1 MRSAGLL
8 AGALCALAP
17 AAIRAD
23 GATPV
28 SIDAGA
34 TRNLCADGIV
44 ACPVS
49 TFLCDDPKI
58 AVVENGPAGAVL
70 KGIAPGT
77 THCAIG
83 ASAGTFRRVLRVTVR
98 FAEGGAPAR

>member
-8 AGALCALAP
+8 GVALCTLAP
-17 AAIRAD
+17 AIRAD
-23 GATPV
+23 DATPV

-34 TRNLCADGIV
+34 TRNLCAAGVV

-49 TFLCDDPKI
+49 TFMCDDPKI

-77 THCAIG
+77 TLCAIG
-83 ASAGTFRRVLRVTVR
+83 AAAGTFRRVLRVTVR
-98 FAEGGAPAR
+98 PAEGGAPER